1 MRRPEVE
8 KKHIIENLTNE
19 LCWWNSYRQF
29 SLKNFHKTAADK
41 FLKRFAKYWNWLF
54 WQLKMI
60 EKPSSVRKKKRLNNT
75 LARKKGL
82 ILELLHR
89 QRV

>member
-1 MRRPEVE
+1 
-8 KKHIIENLTNE
+8 
-19 LCWWNSYRQF
+19 
-29 SLKNFHKTAADK
+29 
-41 FLKRFAKYWNWLF
+41 
-54 WQLKMI
+54 MI

-89 QRV
+89 QKV